1 MNSREEDHLNQVD
14 LDQAYDIPNQ
24 QGNLTQKINEIQ
36 DIAAEKYDDINHIIN
51 YEMRVMQEKLG
62 FRGERPQI
70 YQQTALFVAV
80 IQLIIATFLSMLIS
94 QTTFLGQ
101 AWTFIPWIQYLFIL
115 IYLFTIFSIQCFSE
129 KIQETRYNF
138 GICCIHAVS
147 KIVLIVFISIWL
159 FDIRVEIF
167 LVALV
172 AIQGYITLKI
182 YIPTQKNEEFDLKVK
197 NLWKKMTIFQL
208 CVSIFLMYFTRST
221 YIVGLLVFVS
231 TLLIGIYT
239 ILCLQRFKEYSY
251 FSFNSNDLYLG
262 ALQLEADM
270 FLPCLLIAFQQRN
283 ITQSPSQNSTINKSE
298 KEKDNKRQDSEQR
311 IAVQSIKSIAD

>member
-115 IYLFTIFSIQCFSE
+115 IYLFTILSIQCFSE

-147 KIVLIVFISIWL
+147 KIVLIVFISIWF

-182 YIPTQKNEEFDLKVK
+182 YIPTQKHEEFDLKVK

-208 CVSIFLMYFTRST
+208 CVSIFLEF
-221 YIVGLLVFVS
+221 
-231 TLLIGIYT
+231 
-239 ILCLQRFKEYSY
+239 ILYCVLKRFKEYSY

-283 ITQSPSQNSTINKSE
+283 ITQSPSQHSSINKSE
-298 KEKDNKRQDSEQR
+298 KDKDNKRQDSEQR

>member
-24 QGNLTQKINEIQ
+24 QGSLTQKINEIQ
-36 DIAAEKYDDINHIIN
+36 DMAAEKYDDINQIVN

-115 IYLFTIFSIQCFSE
+115 TYLFTILAIQCFSD

-138 GICCIHAVS
+138 GICCVHAVS
-147 KIVLIVFISIWL
+147 KIILIVFISIWF

-167 LVALV
+167 LVALI
-172 AIQGYITLKI
+172 AIQGYVTLKI
-182 YIPTQKNEEFDLKVK
+182 YVPTQKHEEFDLKVK
-197 NLWKKMTIFQL
+197 DLWKKMTIFQL
-208 CVSIFLMYFTRST
+208 CVSVFLMYFTRST
-221 YIVGLLVFVS
+221 YMVGLLVYVS

-270 FLPCLLIAFQQRN
+270 FLPCSLIAFQDRN
-283 ITQSPSQNSTINKSE
+283 KTQSPSRRSSDQSD
-298 KEKDNKRQDSEQR
+298 KEKDYKKQDSEQR
-311 IAVQSIKSIAD
+311 MAVQSIKSIAD

>member
-1 MNSREEDHLNQVD
+1 MNSRDEDPLNQVD

-24 QGNLTQKINEIQ
+24 QGNLKQKINEIQ
-36 DIAAEKYDDINHIIN
+36 DITAEKYDDINQIIN
-51 YEMRVMQEKLG
+51 YEMRAMQEKLG

-94 QTTFLGQ
+94 QTTFLGH
-101 AWTFIPWIQYLFIL
+101 AWTFIPWVQYLFIFT
-115 IYLFTIFSIQCFSE
+115 YLFTIISIQCFQE
-129 KIQETRYNF
+129 TIQETRYNF

-147 KIVLIVFISIWL
+147 KIVLIVFISIWF

-172 AIQGYITLKI
+172 AIQGYVTLKI
-182 YIPTQKNEEFDLKVK
+182 YIPTQKNEEFELKVK
-197 NLWKKMTIFQL
+197 DLWKKMTLFQL
-208 CVSIFLMYFTRST
+208 CISIFLMYFTRST
-221 YIVGLLVFVS
+221 YTFGFVVFVS

-239 ILCLQRFKEYSY
+239 IVCLQRFKEQQY

-270 FLPCLLIAFQQRN
+270 IFPCALITFQQKN
-283 ITQSPSQNSTINKSE
+283 KTQTPSPHPSIRSQ
-298 KEKDNKRQDSEQR
+298 KENENKRQDSEQR
-311 IAVQSIKSIAD
+311 IAVQSIKSVAD

>member
-1 MNSREEDHLNQVD
+1 MNSREEDPLNQVD
-14 LDQAYDIPNQ
+14 LDQAYDVPNQ
-24 QGNLTQKINEIQ
+24 QGNLKQKINDIQ
-36 DIAAEKYDDINHIIN
+36 DITAEKYDDINQIVN

-62 FRGERPQI
+62 FRGERTQI

-94 QTTFLGQ
+94 QTTFLGH
-101 AWTFIPWIQYLFIL
+101 AWTFIPWIQYVFIL
-115 IYLFTIFSIQCFSE
+115 TYLFTIVGIQCVQE
-129 KIQETRYNF
+129 KVQETRYNF
-138 GICCIHAVS
+138 GMSCIHAVS
-147 KIVLIVFISIWL
+147 KIVLIVFISIWF

-182 YIPTQKNEEFDLKVK
+182 YIPTQKQQEFDLKVK
-197 NLWKKMTIFQL
+197 DLWKKMTVFQL

-221 YIVGLLVFVS
+221 YIFGFVVFVS

-239 ILCLQRFKEYSY
+239 ILCLQRFKEYSF

-270 FLPCLLIAFQQRN
+270 ILPCALIVFQQRN
-283 ITQSPSQNSTINKSE
+283 RTQTPSPYPSVRSE
-298 KEKDNKRQDSEQR
+298 KEKDNKRQDSEQK
-311 IAVQSIKSIAD
+311 IAVQSIKSVTD